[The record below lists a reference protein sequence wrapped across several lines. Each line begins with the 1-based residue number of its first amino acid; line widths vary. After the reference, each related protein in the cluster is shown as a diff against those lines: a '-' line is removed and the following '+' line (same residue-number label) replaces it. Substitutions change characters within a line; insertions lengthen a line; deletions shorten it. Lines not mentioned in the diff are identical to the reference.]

1 MGHRGGENPG
11 HSMPGSRRR
20 EQGVHRHGLPG
31 VIVFGYGANGMLN
44 HCAASIAALLL
55 VAGVSTASA
64 SDSTSRLVDGDS
76 VLHLTNVPG
85 DPRYRGLPGA
95 SGTTSGWLRLPARSW
110 TRYGADIHEIAREH
124 GVSPALIEAVI
135 RTESGFD
142 PSAVSPKG
150 AAGLMQLMP
159 KTASTLGVAD
169 RFDPR
174 ESIRG
179 GVRHLRYLLE
189 RYRGSV
195 VLALAAYN
203 AGEGA
208 VDTHRGVPPY
218 PETQQYVRTVLRR
231 AGLADS
237 LASAEALYRYAGS
250 DDVMMYSNLPPRP
263 RH

>member
-1 MGHRGGENPG
+1 MGHRGENPG
-11 HSMPGSRRR
+11 HSMPGSRRC

-44 HCAASIAALLL
+44 RCAASIAALLL
-55 VAGVSTASA
+55 AAGVSTASA
-64 SDSTSRLVDGDS
+64 SDSASRLIDGDG

-135 RTESGFD
+135 RAESGFD
-142 PSAVSPKG
+142 PSAISSKG

-159 KTASTLGVAD
+159 KTAAALGVAD

-179 GVRHLRYLLE
+179 GVRHLRHLLE
-189 RYRGSV
+189 RYQGSV

-218 PETQQYVRTVLRR
+218 PETQQYVRSVLRR

-250 DDVMMYSNLPPRP
+250 DDVMTYSNLPPRP

>member
-1 MGHRGGENPG
+1 M
-11 HSMPGSRRR
+11 
-20 EQGVHRHGLPG
+20 PG
-31 VIVFGYGANGMLN
+31 VIVFGYG
-44 HCAASIAALLL
+44 
-55 VAGVSTASA
+55 T
-64 SDSTSRLVDGDS
+64 
-76 VLHLTNVPG
+76 
-85 DPRYRGLPGA
+85 
-95 SGTTSGWLRLPARSW
+95 
-110 TRYGADIHEIAREH
+110 DIHEIAREH

-142 PSAVSPKG
+142 PSAISPKG

-159 KTASTLGVAD
+159 KTASALGVAD

-189 RYRGSV
+189 RYQGSV

-250 DDVMMYSNLPPRP
+250 DDVVTYSNLPPRP

>member
-1 MGHRGGENPG
+1 LL
-11 HSMPGSRRR
+11 
-20 EQGVHRHGLPG
+20 GVF
-31 VIVFGYGANGMLN
+31 VFGYGASGMLN
-44 HCAASIAALLL
+44 RCAASIAALLL
-55 VAGVSTASA
+55 AAGVSTASA
-64 SDSTSRLVDGDS
+64 SDSASRLVDGDG
-76 VLHLTNVPG
+76 VVHLTNVPG

-110 TRYGADIHEIAREH
+110 TRYAADIHEIAREH
-124 GVSPALIEAVI
+124 GVSPVLIEAVI
-135 RTESGFD
+135 HTESGFD
-142 PSAVSPKG
+142 PSAISSKG

-159 KTASTLGVAD
+159 KTAAALGVAD

-179 GVRHLRYLLE
+179 GVRHLRHLLE
-189 RYRGSV
+189 RYQGSV

-218 PETQQYVRTVLRR
+218 PETQQYVRSVLRR
-231 AGLADS
+231 AGLADPG
-237 LASAEALYRYAGS
+237 ASPEAVYRYAGP
-250 DDVMMYSNLPPRP
+250 DDVITYSNLPPRP

>member
-1 MGHRGGENPG
+1 
-11 HSMPGSRRR
+11 
-20 EQGVHRHGLPG
+20 
-31 VIVFGYGANGMLN
+31 MLN
-44 HCAASIAALLL
+44 RCAASIAALLL
-55 VAGVSTASA
+55 AAGVSTASG
-64 SDSTSRLVDGDS
+64 SDSVSRLIDGDG

-85 DPRYRGLPGA
+85 DPRYRGLPGTGT

-110 TRYGADIHEIAREH
+110 TRYAADIHEIAREH

-135 RTESGFD
+135 RMESGFD
-142 PSAVSPKG
+142 PRAISPKG

-159 KTASTLGVAD
+159 KTASALGVAD

-189 RYRGSV
+189 RYQGSV

-218 PETQQYVRTVLRR
+218 PETQQYVRSVLRR

-237 LASAEALYRYAGS
+237 RASVEALYRYTRS
-250 DDVMMYSNLPPRP
+250 DQIMTYSNLPPRP